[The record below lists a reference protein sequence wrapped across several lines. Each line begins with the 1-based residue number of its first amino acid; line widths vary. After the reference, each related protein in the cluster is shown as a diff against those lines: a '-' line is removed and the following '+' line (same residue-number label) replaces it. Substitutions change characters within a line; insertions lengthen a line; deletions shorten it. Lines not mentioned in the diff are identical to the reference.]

1 MREGGISSC
10 LAGAVLLFPNTGREV
25 ARGHSTG
32 KMSPWAGTMPGP
44 ACCEGK
50 AGFVPSVIIWF
61 HGAPL
66 FAFFF
71 LNLPRIWWHHCP
83 HRGVFT
89 ARPSCDCPPC
99 LLQWKEGT
107 LHHKIQCLLV
117 APCLLPALG
126 KDGGIASTRSPQA
139 HEAGGCTNTPGLTGF
154 KELA

>member
-1 MREGGISSC
+1 MSPPAWLVLFCFFPTLAVKWLGGTAQGKC
-10 LAGAVLLFPNTGREV
+10 PRGQGPCQAPLA
-25 ARGHSTG
+25 ARGRQALCLLS
-32 KMSPWAGTMPGP
+32 SF
-44 ACCEGK
+44 
-50 AGFVPSVIIWF
+50 GFMGLLYLCF
-61 HGAPL
+61 L
-66 FAFFF
+66 

-99 LLQWKEGT
+99 PQQTRGT
-107 LHHKIQCLLV
+107 FPHAPQCLLV
-117 APCLLPALG
+117 AHCLLPALG